1 MDGKMAEKMS
11 EINHNSPA
19 EEPASNTLELLRDA
33 AAAGDARSQFQLGM
47 HYANGEGVPLNYVL
61 AAEWIGRAAEQ
72 DLAQA
77 QSVLAWLHA
86 NGFGVRQDDQ
96 MAGHWYLRAA
106 ELGLASAQY
115 TVAAMYRW
123 GRYGVA
129 RDSAAM
135 LGWYQRAAEQG
146 LGPAQYALGQILAA
160 GREVPRDPVAAF
172 QWLTL
177 AILNGSE
184 AAKQALAELSEDME
198 PREIERAKREIT
210 GRLSR

>member
-1 MDGKMAEKMS
+1 MDRKMAEKMS

-19 EEPASNTLELLRDA
+19 EEAAPDDLEPLRDA
-33 AAAGDARSQFQLGM
+33 AAAGDARSQLQLGM

-61 AAEWIGRAAEQ
+61 AAEWIGRAAAQ

-96 MAGHWYLRAA
+96 MAGH
-106 ELGLASAQY
+106 
-115 TVAAMYRW
+115 
-123 GRYGVA
+123 
-129 RDSAAM
+129 
-135 LGWYQRAAEQG
+135 WYQRAAEQG

-184 AAKQALAELSEDME
+184 AAKQALAELSEGME
-198 PREIERAKREIT
+198 PQEIEQAKREIT
-210 GRLSR
+210 GRLSHQ